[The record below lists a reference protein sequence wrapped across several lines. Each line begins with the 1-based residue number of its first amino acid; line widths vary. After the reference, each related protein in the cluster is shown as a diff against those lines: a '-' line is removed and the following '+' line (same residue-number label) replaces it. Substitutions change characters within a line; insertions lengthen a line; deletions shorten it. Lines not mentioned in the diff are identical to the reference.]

1 MMNEPAPSFFPIC
14 NNTERG
20 RKTLLETF
28 GLSSRYT
35 NVTRP
40 TRVKSSLPEPLRS
53 VILTTT
59 RRFEI
64 FCDND
69 GGLRAGARGQG
80 EGRRMGK
87 CPAHDRAQKKKFEGG
102 ESIACSN
109 SR

>member
-1 MMNEPAPSFFPIC
+1 MSP
-14 NNTERG
+14 G
-20 RKTLLETF
+20 RQESSPPET
-28 GLSSRYT
+28 
-35 NVTRP
+35 
-40 TRVKSSLPEPLRS
+40 LRS
-53 VILTTT
+53 MILTTT
-59 RRFEI
+59 SRFEI

-87 CPAHDRAQKKKFEGG
+87 YPAHDRAQKKRFEGG